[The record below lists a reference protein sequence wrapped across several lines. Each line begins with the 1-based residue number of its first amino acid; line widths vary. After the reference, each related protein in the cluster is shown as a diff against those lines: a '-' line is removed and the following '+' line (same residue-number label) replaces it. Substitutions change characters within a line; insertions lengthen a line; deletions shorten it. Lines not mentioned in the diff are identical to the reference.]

1 MGLFSFLEKRNASES
16 NNDTYSM
23 QRLVPDDIF
32 AINKITEDNVLK
44 IPSAKA
50 CIDIISDTVAS
61 LPLKLYKEHKDGS
74 VEPILIDERLKLLN
88 EEAND
93 FTKGHDLKKHM
104 AKDYILHGASYVA
117 KFEKGN
123 EILELHPLDARN
135 IVVKKRV
142 RNGYRTVG
150 AEIVLT
156 TSESEAINE
165 TNKRDV
171 KFKPHELVIATNN
184 SKDGLVG
191 TGVIKH
197 GKEIFQEAL
206 SQMKYTRNFYE
217 RAGLP
222 IGLLKVKR
230 LLNSEQSK
238 TLRDEWQT
246 LYGGVQNSG
255 ETAVLQEGMEYQPLS
270 PTTLNIDTSKI
281 STEICK
287 VFNVPYG
294 LISSA
299 DGKQH
304 QSLEQNNSVFLA
316 NCLLP
321 VLVAL
326 ETAINKSMLLESEKD
341 KGYFFRFDTSEVVR
355 ATESERVDT
364 AVKAIQGGLFTVNE
378 GRSKFDLPNFP
389 EDKLFMHSGAQVM
402 NPTTGKV
409 ESQSNN
415 NKTENSED
423 DSILTE
429 SEEQLNE

>member
-1 MGLFSFLEKRNASES
+1 MGWFNFLEKRNASEPI
-16 NNDTYSM
+16 NDTYSM

-32 AINKITEDNVLK
+32 AINKVTEDNVLK

-61 LPLKLYKEHKDGS
+61 LPIKLYKEHKDGS

-88 EEAND
+88 EEPND

-104 AKDYILHGASYVA
+104 AKDCILHGASYVA
-117 KFEKGN
+117 KVEAGN
-123 EILELHPLDARN
+123 KVLELHPLDARN
-135 IVVKKRV
+135 IVVTKRIK
-142 RNGYRTVG
+142 NGWRTVG
-150 AEIVLT
+150 ADISLSI
-156 TSESEAINE
+156 SESGAINE
-165 TNKRDV
+165 MNKREV

-184 SKDGLVG
+184 SKDGLIG
-191 TGVIKH
+191 RGVIIH
-197 GKEIFQEAL
+197 GEEIFKEAL
-206 SQMKYTRNFYE
+206 AQMKYTKNFYE

-222 IGLLKVKR
+222 IGLLKVNRR
-230 LLNSEQSK
+230 LSAEQSDD
-238 TLRDEWQT
+238 LRKQWQT
-246 LYGGVQNSG
+246 LYGGVQNSN
-255 ETAVLQEGMEYQPLS
+255 ETAVLQEGMDYQPLS
-270 PTTLNIDTSKI
+270 PKTLDIDTSKI

-341 KGYFFRFDTSEVVR
+341 DGYFFRFDTSEVVR

-364 AVKAIQGGLFTVNE
+364 AVKGIQGGLFTVNE

-389 EDKLFMHSGAQVM
+389 EDKLFMHSGAQAM
-402 NPTTGKV
+402 NPYTG
-409 ESQSNN
+409 EITNQPNN
-415 NKTENSED
+415 HMTENSEGKPIISKGD
-423 DSILTE
+423 E
-429 SEEQLNE
+429 LNE

>member
-1 MGLFSFLEKRNASES
+1 MGLFSFFEKRNNES
-16 NNDTYSM
+16 VNDTYTM
-23 QRLVPDDIF
+23 ERLIPDDIF
-32 AINKITEDNVLK
+32 AVNKVTEDNVLK

-61 LPLKLYKEHKDGS
+61 LPIKLYKEHKDGS
-74 VEPILIDERLKLLN
+74 VEPILVDERLKLLN
-88 EEAND
+88 EEPND

-117 KFEKGN
+117 KVEAGN
-123 EILELHPLDARN
+123 KILELHPLDARD
-135 IVVKKRV
+135 IVIKKRIQ
-142 RNGYRTVG
+142 NGYRTVG
-150 AEIVLT
+150 ADIVLSI
-156 TSESEAINE
+156 SESGAINE
-165 TNKRDV
+165 MNKHEV
-171 KFKPHELVIATNN
+171 KFKPYELVIATND
-184 SKDGLVG
+184 SKDGLIG
-191 TGVIKH
+191 RGVIIH
-197 GKEIFQEAL
+197 GEEIFKEAL
-206 SQMKYTRNFYE
+206 AQMKYAKNFYE

-222 IGLLKVKR
+222 IGLLKVNRR
-230 LLNSEQSK
+230 LSSEQAK
-238 TLRDEWQT
+238 TIRDEWRK
-246 LYGGVQNSG
+246 LYGGVQNAND
-255 ETAVLQEGMEYQPLS
+255 TAVLQEGMEYQPLS
-270 PTTLNIDTSKI
+270 PQTLDIDTSKI

-355 ATESERVDT
+355 ATESERVKT
-364 AVKAIQGGLFTVNE
+364 AVDAIQGSLLTINE
-378 GRSKFDLPNFP
+378 ARSKFDLPNLSK
-389 EDKLFMHSGAQVM
+389 DKLLMHSGAQVM
-402 NPTTGKV
+402 NPDTGEI

-415 NKTENSED
+415 YKTENSED
-423 DSILTE
+423 NSILPE